1 MQSYVLYRA
10 CIIYSHT
17 SMWASQ
23 QLETGAGDIPEVSQ
37 CVREIIELAREIIS
51 NGHLER
57 KYIVFPL
64 FMAGIAATSAADREQ
79 ALEFLGIME
88 QDSVGRNMGA
98 TKHLLNAV
106 YEKQREGF
114 IRVGYALDVDW
125 IQIVR
130 DMGLQVVSCRL

>member
-1 MQSYVLYRA
+1 
-10 CIIYSHT
+10 
-17 SMWASQ
+17 MWATQ
-23 QLETGAGDIPEVSQ
+23 QLETGAGDLPEVSQ

-64 FMAGIAATSAADREQ
+64 FMAGIAATSAVDREQ

-98 TKHLLNAV
+98 TKNLLNAV
-106 YEKQREGF
+106 YEKQKEGF

-130 DMGLQVVSCRL
+130 DRGLQIVSCRL